1 MSSRYSADMRF
12 ARITVIDDK
21 EEKLIYTDIF
31 YDNASVA
38 AGKSP
43 QPPTSFTGILTNA
56 YIFYPLR

>member
-1 MSSRYSADMRF
+1 MRF